1 MIRVLFV
8 CLGNICRSPM
18 AEAVLRSK
26 VAQAGLSDQIEIDS
40 AGIGDWHVGEPPHEG
55 TREILLKQQ
64 ISVDG
69 MKARQVKEA
78 DLSQFH
84 YVIAMDASNLGEL
97 HEMAG
102 MNSSSSISR
111 LMDYVSE
118 SEIEDVPDPYFE
130 GNFEEVYQM
139 VEEGCSKLLEHIR
152 DEEGI

>member
-102 MNSSSSISR
+102 MNPSSSISR